1 MVIIT
6 LIDQLLND
14 GLQLKDKT
22 ALADLVS
29 PSQDTILRGA
39 FVLWAT
45 LAGDQHH
52 DHKNAQSP
60 HFPQVK

>member
-39 FVLWAT
+39 FVLWLT
-45 LAGDQHH
+45 LAVDQHH
-52 DHKNAQSP
+52 DLKNAHP
-60 HFPQVK
+60 PIFPRAK